1 MNESLQRSRFEAV
14 ILAAGY
20 SSRMDRWKPEV
31 IVDALPLLV
40 HALSPAIEFCDKVF
54 VVGGYRYDDV
64 EPLIRKSDRFSE
76 SQLHKVELV
85 ENKSFSSG
93 MFSSVKAGISKVS
106 LSADGVF
113 VVPGDMP
120 FVQVET
126 YKELARRLYQR
137 AERDVFIPAVKL
149 PDSLTGTGRQQKKG
163 HPILIRTFRVPDILS
178 HNDDAILRT
187 VLGEFPT
194 EQCLVDDKGICIDLD
209 DNSDLAKYISYQSKP
224 ALEEKGN

>member
-1 MNESLQRSRFEAV
+1 MSESSQRSRFEAV

-31 IVDALPLLV
+31 IVDSLPLLV

-54 VVGGYRYDDV
+54 VVGGYRYNDL
-64 EPLIRKSDRFSE
+64 EPIARTGGRFS
-76 SQLHKVELV
+76 KAELQKIEFV
-85 ENKSFSSG
+85 ENRSFSFG
-93 MFSSVKAGISKVS
+93 MFSSVKVGICRVS
-106 LSADGVF
+106 SSTNGVF

-120 FVQVET
+120 FVRVET
-126 YKELARRLYQR
+126 YAKLASRF
-137 AERDVFIPAVKL
+137 EKGMKNDVFIPIVEL
-149 PDSLTGTGRQQKKG
+149 DNFPDATGRQQKKG
-163 HPILIRTFRVPDILS
+163 HPILIRTSRVPDILS
-178 HNDDAILRT
+178 HDDNSILRA